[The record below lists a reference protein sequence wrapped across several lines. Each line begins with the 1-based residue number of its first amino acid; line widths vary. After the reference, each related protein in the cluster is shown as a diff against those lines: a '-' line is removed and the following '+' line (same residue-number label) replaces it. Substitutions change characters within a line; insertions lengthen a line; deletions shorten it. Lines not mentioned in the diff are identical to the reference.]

1 MVESINVIVDDLG
14 SRSRECDE
22 VRIVVSKDIEVIEEK
37 SEDEKLSEEKE
48 KKEEQGKKGD
58 RGRIQPSKKN
68 KSRVPKNHPLSNVIG
83 NYEDNLVTRRQSKLN
98 EVSYVCYTSQIE
110 PKNVE
115 KALNDEAWVEAL
127 HEELNQFSRND
138 VWLLVPRSK
147 DVNVIGTKWIF
158 KNKMDENGVI
168 VRNKARLVAKGF
180 KQIEGIDFDETFA
193 PYPNHVYRL
202 RKALYGLKQAPKG
215 WHEKLTSYL
224 LKKGFMR
231 GGADRTL
238 FIRRNDEVFL
248 VAQIYVD
255 DIVFG
260 STSSECALDFAKEMK
275 SEFEM
280 SMVGELTYFLGF
292 QEKQLKDGI
301 FLSQSKYVRE
311 LVKKF
316 GLESTKHFRT
326 PMPTNLKL
334 SKDESEKGIE
344 ETLYR
349 SMIGSLLYL
358 TASRPDIAFSVG
370 VCAKYQACPKE
381 SHLIA
386 LKRII
391 RYIAGTLELGLWYP
405 FDTHSDVA
413 CYTDADWVGNVDDK
427 KSTSGGCFYIGNCL
441 VAWMSKK
448 QNSVLLS
455 TAETEYIAADS
466 CCFQL
471 LWIKQMLKDYRI
483 DQGTMVV
490 FCDNTSAI
498 NISKNPILHSR
509 TKHIDIIHHFIR
521 DLVEDKMVSLEYVPT
536 EGQIADI
543 LTKPLDVSRFES
555 LRKSIGLC
563 IVN

>member
-1 MVESINVIVDDLG
+1 M
-14 SRSRECDE
+14 
-22 VRIVVSKDIEVIEEK
+22 
-37 SEDEKLSEEKE
+37 
-48 KKEEQGKKGD
+48 
-58 RGRIQPSKKN
+58 
-68 KSRVPKNHPLSNVIG
+68 
-83 NYEDNLVTRRQSKLN
+83 VTRRQSKLN
-98 EVSYVCYTSQIE
+98 EVSYVCYTSQIK

-115 KALNDEAWVEAL
+115 EALNNEAWVEAL

-138 VWLLVPRSK
+138 VWFLVPRPK

-168 VRNKARLVAKGF
+168 VRNEVRLVGQGF
-180 KQIEGIDFDETFA
+180 KQIERIDFDETFA
-193 PYPNHVYRL
+193 PVARL
-202 RKALYGLKQAPKG
+202 ESIRI
-215 WHEKLTSYL
+215 L
-224 LKKGFMR
+224 LVVAW
-231 GGADRTL
+231 GADRTL

-260 STSSECALDFAKEMK
+260 STCSECALDFAKEMK

-280 SMVGELTYFLGF
+280 SMVGELAYFLGF
-292 QEKQLKDGI
+292 QVKQLNDGI
-301 FLSQSKYVRE
+301 FLSQSKYARE

-334 SKDESEKGIE
+334 SKDESGKWVE

-358 TASRPDIAFSVG
+358 TASRPDITFSVG
-370 VCAKYQACPKE
+370 VCARYQACPKE

-386 LKRII
+386 LKCII

-413 CYTDADWVGNVDDK
+413 CYTDADWVGNVDDR

-441 VAWMSKK
+441 VAWMTKK
-448 QNSVLLS
+448 QNFVSLS
-455 TAETEYIAADS
+455 TVEAEYIAAGS
-466 CCFQL
+466 CCSQL
-471 LWIKQMLKDYRI
+471 LWIKQMLKEYGI

-498 NISKNPILHSR
+498 NISKNPVLHSR
-509 TKHIDIIHHFIR
+509 TKHIDIRHHFIR
-521 DLVEDKMVSLEYVPT
+521 DLVEDKVVSLEYVPT
-536 EGQIADI
+536 KGQIADI
-543 LTKPLDVSRFES
+543 LTLDVSRFES
-555 LRKSIGLC
+555 LRKFIGLC